1 MPVVKLNQS
10 RPHSPLALFDRKR
23 TLGINHIDTHKISS
37 FSSQL
42 HSPLALSDR
51 KRTLGINHIHTH
63 KISSFSPQLHLQPHS
78 YIPLTVFTRPVP
90 APKSQHFSSLSNGS
104 TGTSRGGPRSSSQ
117 PRASAQAGSSKTV
130 QEKQDA
136 KACDCYYTTQASTP
150 EVTENLHLTTCHRGL
165 LASLGPHP

>member
-10 RPHSPLALFDRKR
+10 RPC
-23 TLGINHIDTHKISS
+23 
-37 FSSQL
+37 
-42 HSPLALSDR
+42 SPLALSDR
-51 KRTLGINHIHTH
+51 KRTLGINRIDTH
-63 KISSFSPQLHLQPHS
+63 KISFSSQLHLQPHS

-104 TGTSRGGPRSSSQ
+104 IGTSRGGPRSSSQ